1 MGLIINKPINDKID
15 DFVTFNSSI
24 EKIKENNKIYLGGPV
39 DLSTTFVLHENSY
52 NSKNTLKIS
61 KDLSLTSNQ
70 EIFKS
75 INSKNGPNNFLL
87 TFGYTGWDK
96 NQLDEEIKNGDW
108 LVAPSNLDLIFKQQ
122 DEKKW
127 DISSNYLGFNIDELS
142 GQTGLS

>member
-1 MGLIINKPINDKID
+1 MFIRITN
-15 DFVTFNSSI
+15 FN
-24 EKIKENNKIYLGGPV
+24 NNLHV
-39 DLSTTFVLHENSY
+39 NASTTFVLHENSY
-52 NSKNTLKIS
+52 SSKNTLKIS

-96 NQLDEEIKNGDW
+96 NQLDQEIKNGDW